1 MRITRL
7 STVPV
12 QAERRTWCFVEVETD
27 AGLVGVGEASQSR
40 GDAGVAEQVRRL
52 EERLLGADALS
63 AVTPLRAA
71 TFADPFAGRLVY
83 AAASAVEQAL
93 WDLAGKALG
102 VPCHVLFGGAVRRSV
117 PLYANV
123 ALAVAD
129 HEPPSVAEAA
139 ARAVADGFAAVK
151 IYPAGVFAAGPATE
165 AGAADVSR
173 RRFWAAA
180 EARLAAVRD
189 AVGPD
194 VAVLTD
200 WAWQVSPAD
209 APRLASLAAAYD
221 LYWIEEPFAGS
232 DPDGLRE
239 LSARLSCGRVAAGEQ
254 LQGRRAFQR
263 LLEPRAVDVVMPDVK
278 WIGGIHDARVVCDMA
293 AAHDVEAS
301 PHNMSGPVATAAS
314 AQLAAVSP
322 NVTWLEYCYGNTPWR
337 GALVCGTEDVSDG
350 SLHLSDLPGLGVRWD
365 ADAARAHP
373 PSAA

>member
-40 GDAGVAEQVRRL
+40 GDAGIAEQVRRL
-52 EERLLGADALS
+52 EARLLGTDPLS
-63 AVTPLRAA
+63 AVTPLQAA

-102 VPCHVLFGGAVRRSV
+102 VPCHRLFGGAIRPSI

-129 HEPPSVAEAA
+129 HEPDSVADAA
-139 ARAVADGFAAVK
+139 ARAVTDGFRAVK
-151 IYPAGVFAAGPATE
+151 IYPAGVFAAGPETE
-165 AGAADVSR
+165 AGAADVSG

-209 APRLASLAAAYD
+209 GPRLAALAEAYD
-221 LYWIEEPFAGS
+221 LYWIEEPFAGT
-232 DPDGLRE
+232 DPVRLRE
-239 LSARLSCGRVAAGEQ
+239 LSAHASVGRVAAGEQ
-254 LQGRRAFQR
+254 LYGRRAYR
-263 LLEPRAVDVVMPDVK
+263 HLLVPRAVDVVMPDVK
-278 WIGGIHDARVVCDMA
+278 WIGGIQEARFVCAMA

-314 AQLAAVSP
+314 AHLAAVSP
-322 NVTWLEYCYGNTPWR
+322 NVTLLEYCYGNTPWR
-337 GALVCGTEDVSDG
+337 GELVSGTEDVRDG
-350 SLHLSDLPGLGVRWD
+350 LLHLNDRPGLGVAWD
-365 ADAARAHP
+365 PAAARAHP
-373 PSAA
+373 PSI